1 MHYSSKRHM
10 NESSRKVV
18 VKALVSIAIVL
29 ALGFITPMISAAAP
43 GATIWQQPM
52 TRRWTCHRVPLRGMG
67 LPG

>member
-10 NESSRKVV
+10 NESSGKVV

-29 ALGFITPMISAAAP
+29 ALGFFTPMIS
-43 GATIWQQPM
+43 GSGTGSYHLATAHDK
-52 TRRWTCHRVPLRGMG
+52 RRTCHRLPLRGMG